1 MRARLVTATALL
13 VGLGAFALP
22 SGAATAPVPQM
33 TDPAGDSYAPM
44 GGMDIVS
51 GLWSTTG
58 TTAKVGGRSVYTP
71 KNLVVTIGYADAVT
85 MNPGAGHE
93 VRFTAPNTTYLLDVF
108 GTSSYAYDGDFNEI
122 PMTVA
127 VAGKNLVLTLA
138 LADMG
143 LKPGAELSAL
153 RALTTA
159 AEPVDG
165 TSVPVFFEGSPLG
178 TAPEAFASDN
188 ASTATTWKVS

>member
-1 MRARLVTATALL
+1 MRARLVTATVLL
-13 VGLGAFALP
+13 VGLGALALP
-22 SGAATAPVPQM
+22 SSAATQVPQL
-33 TDPAGDSYAPM
+33 TDAAGDSHAPM

-58 TTAKVGGRSVYTP
+58 TTAKVGGKSVYTP

-85 MNPGAGHE
+85 MNPGAAHE
-93 VRFTAPNTTYLLDVF
+93 VRFTAPNTTYILDVF
-108 GTSSYAYDGDFNEI
+108 GTSSYAYDGDFNEL

-127 VAGKNLVLTLA
+127 VAGKNLTLTLP

-165 TSVPVFFEGSPLG
+165 TSVPLFFEGSPLG
-178 TAPEAFASDN
+178 TTPEAFASDN
-188 ASTATTWKVS
+188 ASTDKTYKIA